1 MTIHQIECF
10 CALAKYNNF
19 TRAADSLYLSQP
31 AFSRAVHALEEEVG
45 VSLFVRD
52 KSMPRLTEAGEKIF
66 PHMESILNEYMHIC
80 DVSRACGRNDEED
93 EGTIVL
99 GVYRLGLLR
108 FLPGMIAGY
117 KQLHPR
123 IHFDMS
129 EHTGVSIFP
138 ALKSCDV
145 DLTHTNYIPEN
156 YKKHLSVLEIERYTH
171 KALLPLSHPLAG
183 EKSIS
188 LEELSTERFVTLD
201 RRQFPLINSRLV
213 GICANSGFTPNVVR
227 EFDNFTNMFDYIS
240 EGKAVAVMAMPDP
253 HHSGIAAVPVRD
265 LDTDPSYLVWS
276 TSNEKPELLDFI
288 EFIKTRLQQN
298 K

>member
-31 AFSRAVHALEEEVG
+31 AFSRAVRALEEEVG
-45 VSLFVRD
+45 MSLFVRD
-52 KSMPRLTEAGEKIF
+52 KSQPRLTEAGEKIF
-66 PHMESILNEYMHIC
+66 PHMEAILSEYSQIC
-80 DVSRACGRNDEED
+80 KVSRTCAKAGEEP

-123 IHFDMS
+123 IHFDMA

-156 YKKHLSVLEIERYTH
+156 YKKCLNVLEIERYSH
-171 KALLPLSHPLAG
+171 KVLLPLNHPLAG
-183 EKSIS
+183 EESVA
-188 LEELSTERFVTLD
+188 LEDLASERFVTLD

-213 GICANSGFTPNVVR
+213 GLCANAGFSPNVLR

-253 HHSGIAAVPVRD
+253 HHSGIVAVPVKDID
-265 LDTDPSYLVWS
+265 LDPSYLVWS
-276 TSNEKPELLDFI
+276 SANEKPELLDFI
-288 EFIKTRLQQN
+288 KFIKSKLQQN
-298 K
+298 